1 MSTHTRAGVRAA
13 KTLLSLVEENSIEEL
28 EAAEYILGSEKE
40 LTNILQLLRKYKEHE
55 EEPLTTKRLREIV
68 RAEILK
74 LPLSIKE
81 MVQTVNAMV
90 QGEPIRAPAGLTI
103 EDLLN
108 QAFPRIEA
116 LDLPPGQLV
125 DRLVGL
131 LVLMAHRA
139 GPDHEVRI
147 VALLRDLA
155 IQAVTENRIF
165 FPTAYSLAQ
174 LRLRWAKE
182 ALPHKSQ
189 ESRRSLVKRLLV
201 DVEQLPEK
209 AQAIEVIGDL
219 LREGL
224 RSPADAEFKAMQRLR
239 TKKAHGE

>member
-68 RAEILK
+68 REEILE

-90 QGEPIRAPAGLTI
+90 QGEPIRAPASLTI

-125 DRLVGL
+125 NCLVGL
-131 LVLMAHRA
+131 LLLMARRA
-139 GPDHEVRI
+139 GPDHEARI
-147 VALLRDLA
+147 AALLRDLA
-155 IQAVTENRIF
+155 IQALTENRIF
-165 FPTAYSLAQ
+165 FPTLYSLAQ
-174 LRLRWAKE
+174 LRLQWTKE
-182 ALPHKSQ
+182 ALPYKHH

-201 DVEQLPEK
+201 DVEQLPDK
-209 AQAIEVIGDL
+209 AQAITVMGDL